1 MNFYIKNYNSF
12 IRLVKVIFT
21 KEDNSLNSCD
31 IADENLI
38 IIDKEVLFLY
48 DNYTISKKEFTNI
61 DMLNNSDIILIK
73 ENGIVYRL
81 FSFKENEAT
90 VYLTG
95 HCNSNCIMCPCSD
108 GERLYDDGLDDNLM
122 LQYIDLLP
130 ATISHIVVTG
140 GEPTLRTNMFFTVMK
155 LLADKFYNTE
165 ILLLTN
171 GRSFSINKILLELK
185 NYCPPYLYVGIPIH
199 SYDASIHD
207 YITSVEGS
215 FGQTDIGI
223 QNLLNSGIFVE
234 IRIVIT
240 RFNYTSLEKISELII
255 NKYKKVKKVNFMAM
269 EIRGNCAKN
278 FQKIYVDYYST
289 FIYMK
294 YAIQLLINA
303 GIDVAIYNFPLCA
316 IDKGFWSI
324 CKKSIS
330 PSKIVYDDNCNICS
344 MKQNCGGFFYT
355 TFSMVHPCVK
365 PILLCE

>member
-21 KEDNSLNSCD
+21 KEDNSLNNCD

-223 QNLLNSGIFVE
+223 QNLLNSGNIIIERKNKIISINPTGNKSREVYNSDDVDMRVIGLVGKDIYIKEKNKVVKLGEDNALIKLGECDIINSLQMDGKGRINGVLE
-234 IRIVIT
+234 I
-240 RFNYTSLEKISELII
+240 NKNNKIIKELIQ
-255 NKYKKVKKVNFMAM
+255 F
-269 EIRGNCAKN
+269 
-278 FQKIYVDYYST
+278 
-289 FIYMK
+289 
-294 YAIQLLINA
+294 
-303 GIDVAIYNFPLCA
+303 
-316 IDKGFWSI
+316 
-324 CKKSIS
+324 
-330 PSKIVYDDNCNICS
+330 
-344 MKQNCGGFFYT
+344 
-355 TFSMVHPCVK
+355 
-365 PILLCE
+365 